1 LPSTDSSISIRPPAE
16 ITRGCLGGRAG
27 SDELGASVRLEL
39 PDEGGPRRV
48 ALNPGD
54 PALQG
59 RVEPKQ
65 PRVPAP
71 TIDRP
76 VQDLTGVAI
85 ANLEHPPE

>member
-1 LPSTDSSISIRPPAE
+1 LPSTDSSISIRP
-16 ITRGCLGGRAG
+16 L
-27 SDELGASVRLEL
+27 D
-39 PDEGGPRRV
+39 
-48 ALNPGD
+48 PGD